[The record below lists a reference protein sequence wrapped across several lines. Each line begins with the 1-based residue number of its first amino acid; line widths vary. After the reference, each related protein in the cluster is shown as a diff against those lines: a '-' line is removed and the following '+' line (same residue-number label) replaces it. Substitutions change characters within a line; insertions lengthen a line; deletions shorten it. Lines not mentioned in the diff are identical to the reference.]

1 MRSNKTIENENIK
14 NILVI
19 RRNNVGDMIC
29 AIPVFRTLRKE
40 FPDAFITVL
49 AESSNAHV
57 VKGASFIDN
66 LLVYEKRNGI
76 YRNKYINC
84 WSLFR
89 ENGTKFDLAI
99 VLKVGFSSSSALVTL
114 LSGARLRSGCLR
126 GKWHPLWACYNLP
139 VKVHDE
145 MRDMHA
151 VDGYLE
157 ALRIIGIKEH
167 VRDISI
173 ETLPESRQRVREFFE
188 VNNIRSVENV
198 VVYNIS
204 NNRPDNMWPYERFR
218 ETAELLSENYST
230 VHIITAVPSDRE
242 KAEALSNKIDN
253 AFYFPEVSKFM
264 DFAALVE
271 EADLLICGEGGSMH
285 IGASVH
291 TPVISLW
298 GGTASVGN
306 WMHRTEKQF
315 MIKKGKHVTTI
326 TPSDILDVVMENG
339 LLKGTNE

>member
-1 MRSNKTIENENIK
+1 MKKTIANEKIK
-14 NILVI
+14 NILVM

-29 AIPVFRTLRKE
+29 AIPVFRTLKKQ
-40 FPDAFITVL
+40 FPDASITVL

-57 VKGASFIDN
+57 VRGASFIDN
-66 LLVYEKRNGI
+66 LLVYEKGTGI
-76 YRNKYINC
+76 YSNKYMNYWRI
-84 WSLFR
+84 FR
-89 ENGTKFDLAI
+89 ENGVKFDLAI
-99 VLKVGFSSSSALVTL
+99 VLKVGFSSVSALVTL

-157 ALRIIGIKEH
+157 ALRTIGIKER

-173 ETLPESRQRVREFFE
+173 ETPSESRERVRKFFE
-188 VNNIRSVENV
+188 ENNVRAADNV

-204 NNRPDNMWPYERFR
+204 NNRPDNMWPHERFR
-218 ETAELLSENYST
+218 ETARLLSENYSA
-230 VHIITAVPSDRE
+230 VHIITAIPSDRK
-242 KAEALSNKIDN
+242 KAVALADEMEN
-253 AFYFPEVSKFM
+253 AFYFPEESKFM

-271 EADLLICGEGGSMH
+271 ESDLLICGEGGSMH

-298 GGTASVGN
+298 GDTASVGN

-315 MIKKGKHVTTI
+315 MVKKGKHVTSI
-326 TPSDILDVVMENG
+326 TPSDILDVVNENN
-339 LLKGTNE
+339 LLKGRDE